1 MGVFW
6 TPGALRCSAVSHL
19 IHRDPHQA
27 QTLRAALCQ
36 HANGRVENVSFS
48 CASASGIT
56 VRTKEDAVLFIFFI
70 RWCYTFDI
78 WLCIV
83 YGWPLTLIWISQ
95 HWNLTLHILQARKG
109 GQFQWTSTDLIL
121 WAPLVNDLCVTFF
134 FFFFVTM
141 PTVPKAERTC
151 ALRVFK
157 SQHLQHEGMPTG
169 SHAVTLGDLHVE
181 RGISLYLAFK

>member
-1 MGVFW
+1 MHAHTCWMKMGVFW

-70 RWCYTFDI
+70 R
-78 WLCIV
+78 
-83 YGWPLTLIWISQ
+83 
-95 HWNLTLHILQARKG
+95 
-109 GQFQWTSTDLIL
+109 
-121 WAPLVNDLCVTFF
+121 
-134 FFFFVTM
+134 
-141 PTVPKAERTC
+141 
-151 ALRVFK
+151 
-157 SQHLQHEGMPTG
+157 
-169 SHAVTLGDLHVE
+169 
-181 RGISLYLAFK
+181 